1 MAQVPDEIDIR
12 MYPGD
17 GEPGLADDN
26 ERSIAVLRIA
36 RATLEKERDEME
48 SEYREVRRMQDEEIA
63 ALDAAIAEREGRRG
77 ARGEHGR
84 LGAGDR

>member
-36 RATLEKERDEME
+36 RATLERERDEME
-48 SEYREVRRMQDEEIA
+48 SEYREVRRVQDEEIA

-77 ARGEHGR
+77 EGVQPRRVGEGNR
-84 LGAGDR
+84 